1 MQTLYYYYNAT
12 FLLDEGTHT
21 PLIWNLLQ
29 EQALIAAAL
38 DEQNTIVFVCK
49 VEKSRE
55 RRKDEHCSFR
65 PQPFFFFFLDYRRVR
80 ETLQMGAAVISA
92 EGQRFLSALVVHLKS
107 VWRTTDC
114 YLWLS
119 VFLYVLTI
127 TSNYVR
133 ECEWFSEWEKK
144 KVICLYFMYV
154 RNKTRRMVCYR
165 KIINDELILLPL
177 WSVPTPSVLFLLRRS
192 SSPTITFLKK
202 CMLKICHNF

>member
-1 MQTLYYYYNAT
+1 MSKIQLCLCVKSKRAET
-12 FLLDEGTHT
+12 EGRT
-21 PLIWNLLQ
+21 
-29 EQALIAAAL
+29 
-38 DEQNTIVFVCK
+38 NTVLSDHSHLK
-49 VEKSRE
+49 KN
-55 RRKDEHCSFR
+55 
-65 PQPFFFFFLDYRRVR
+65 FFLDYRRVS

-154 RNKTRRMVCYR
+154 RNKTRRVYCYR

-177 WSVPTPSVLFLLRRS
+177 WSVPTQSVLFLLRRS
-192 SSPTITFLKK
+192 SSPTITFLK
-202 CMLKICHNF
+202 NVY